1 MEKTNKNDN
10 KNHSKKLEHKINHK
24 EESVNNN
31 NHNKSNNDKRNNN
44 PNNKFLLI
52 TILLLIAINL
62 VISVGVLLNNSTQG
76 QNYDNKINNMNS
88 KINAIDNFFRTN
100 LQGYVPNGNSDNT
113 NSAPTPSNKNQ
124 NTNTNKVKV
133 SADDDPWI
141 GNKNAKV
148 TVIEFSDY
156 ECPFCRKYFV
166 ETYPQVKKDFI
177 DTGKIKYVFRDFPL
191 SFHRGAPI
199 AAVAANCVKEQ
210 QGNEGY
216 FKFHDIA
223 FSEQAKLGQ
232 NTIDFGK
239 EDVLNWVKKVNN
251 IDQEKFNTCLNDPKQ
266 KAEVDADIQAGID
279 AGVSGTPTFF
289 INGQKIV
296 GAQPYSVIKAAIEKA
311 LNK

>member
-24 EESVNNN
+24 EERVNNN
-31 NHNKSNNDKRNNN
+31 NHNKSNNDKKNNN
-44 PNNKFLLI
+44 SNNKSLLI

-133 SADDDPWI
+133 SADDD
-141 GNKNAKV
+141 
-148 TVIEFSDY
+148 
-156 ECPFCRKYFV
+156 
-166 ETYPQVKKDFI
+166 PQVKKDFI